1 MTIFITRKHQI
12 DWDKSQS
19 NFKGQKWSMEMGVPH
34 PTPFLFFF
42 HTDVLHRAHRDRMA
56 SRFSQHNGQSSTFAT
71 PHAHT
76 PMLALQARRLVL
88 RRLLSFPI
96 SFPVADFIVGQWR
109 PEHWK
114 QVYYTYPADQD
125 GVSKCKVSKATVK
138 ISKGHENSRRAST
151 CVLARKHNHI
161 LAVFNSPPPLL
172 PAESNSK
179 FLQSWTHL
187 QVLPQWF
194 LLWST
199 MDQIAK
205 TFLNS

>member
-1 MTIFITRKHQI
+1 
-12 DWDKSQS
+12 
-19 NFKGQKWSMEMGVPH
+19 MGVPH

-125 GVSKCKVSKATVK
+125 GVSKRKVSKATVK

-161 LAVFNSPPPLL
+161 LAVFNSPPPHRIQVQISAKLNTSSSASTTIPTL
-172 PAESNSK
+172 KHDGSDCHNVLE
-179 FLQSWTHL
+179 FLTRTNQT
-187 QVLPQWF
+187 Q
-194 LLWST
+194 
-199 MDQIAK
+199 MIYRR
-205 TFLNS
+205 